1 MSRIIPE
8 NERSDEP
15 LDTEN
20 IIHHPDMVRANE
32 WIVSEYE
39 IPSRE
44 ICIFVPCSKKKPYH
58 ESPSHQKFDE
68 IIFSKLMDK
77 DVHMVT
83 FGTCGVVPRELDVE
97 YPFMNYSFMMGQCN
111 IAKVKRDFLKIE
123 TKRIADYLE
132 YTKENYNYRIAYCIG
147 DFREAMI
154 RAAELTQIPVII
166 VPKSETIE
174 KNIQPNK
181 KFIYNSLSCSDYLS
195 DFSQAIDETAER
207 AGISKKPTADVKNS
221 ICENN
226 GDCGK
231 NEENFEDMEWYEL

>member
-1 MSRIIPE
+1 MARIIPE
-8 NERSDEP
+8 EERSSEP

-39 IPSRE
+39 IPQRK
-44 ICIFVPCSKKKPYH
+44 ICIFIPCSKKKPYH

-68 IIFSKLMDK
+68 IIFSMMTPD

-111 IAKVKRDFLKIE
+111 VTKVKRDFLKTE
-123 TKRIADYLE
+123 TKRLAEYLE
-132 YTKENYNYRIAYCIG
+132 RTKDNYEHRIAYCIG

-154 RAAELTQIPVII
+154 QAVELTQIPVDI
-166 VPKSETIE
+166 VPKSETID

-181 KFIYNSLSCSDYLS
+181 KFIFNSLSCADYLS
-195 DFSQAIDETAER
+195 DFSSAIQSAMKK
-207 AGISKKPTADVKNS
+207 AGISEKVPIKELNLSDSSDNS
-221 ICENN
+221 
-226 GDCGK
+226 GA
-231 NEENFEDMEWYEL
+231 EDTEWYES